1 MELLTEYI
9 VDFDNGK
16 EIIVKNFT
24 NWTSGNNII
33 DNFIQ
38 EKQLKLNNNPRDR
51 ILEWIPYDE
60 FIDIKEIGQSG
71 LATTAWKEGPLFY
84 YENEGWI
91 RLSYQKVILKFLYD
105 SENITDEF
113 INKVESYLADDYDVC
128 YGISQ
133 NPDTKDYIL
142 IFSDDY
148 LVHRCKKCGI
158 RYYNWC
164 QPCQVNYLTNNFTN
178 WTSGNERIDNFI
190 QEKQLK
196 YDRDTVF
203 EWIPYDKLIDINE
216 IGECDLTTAIWK
228 DGPLSYDTQYNKEW
242 MRKSY
247 EKICLRYLY
256 NSQEVNDEFINK
268 IESFLLTGYCY
279 EISKIPG
286 TTDYIIVF
294 SNYYFGTQ
302 CKRCGSEYENYNYH
316 CSDWCKLCRINQ
328 LKNDFTNWT
337 SGNKIIDNFIQ
348 EIQLKDCKVFE
359 WIPYDEFFDINEI
372 GKIGLTTA
380 IWKNGPLNTINEFIN
395 KVKSYLTDFCYGISQ
410 NPDTKDYILVY
421 PQNYINKYCKECGNK
436 YEDFHRCKPCII
448 NYLKNNFI
456 NWTSG
461 NEKID
466 NFIQETQLKSDKY
479 NDTLF
484 TLFEWIPYVGFTDIN
499 EIRKGKFAMAIW
511 KDGPLSCPGKWE
523 RGAPEKVYLK
533 YLHNSQDITE
543 TLSEI
548 KCSMGHNY
556 GISQDPSTKYFILV
570 LQHMYYCKKCGEKY
584 KIEFEINNKSC
595 MSCQISHENEK
606 ISDLIQEMKLSQ
618 TDIIFEWIPY
628 NQFKNVEEIGKGG
641 FSTVYSAIW
650 KDGLIKYDEDI
661 LGYKDNILKMYGV
674 SQNPN
679 TKDYIIVLEYAEGG
693 DFKGYLDKNYEK
705 FDLVNQIK
713 ILVSIIG
720 GLNEIHQKWMVHRD
734 LHIGNIL
741 LTKTQDQDFLF
752 NSYNCYNYNAC
763 ISDMGLCKKLGE
775 TDETNIYG
783 VMPYVAPEVL
793 RGKPYTR
800 AADIYSFGMIMYF
813 VATGKQPFADC
824 AHDEILAIS
833 IYKGYRPEINEKIV
847 PKFYI
852 DLMKRCWDMNPDN
865 RPTSVEVK
873 ELIDLF
879 YVSINQFGY
888 GFKVEE
894 QHLEIR
900 KQFKESVEYR
910 EANPLPSKSNQIHT
924 QAIFTSRLLNPFT
937 KNLPKYD
944 DNINNNS
951 VEITDFMN
959 L

>member
-1 MELLTEYI
+1 M
-9 VDFDNGK
+9 K
-16 EIIVKNFT
+16 EINASIWNERSTNFKKWELANNITHKKKYVITLTLNATSERRLHILKNILFDKWEANYFA
-24 NWTSGNNII
+24 NWTIGNEKI
-33 DNFIQ
+33 DKFIQ
-38 EKQLKLNNNPRDR
+38 EKQLRYETNNVLFEWIYNEFIGIKEKFIHRSFLKYLHNLQNVTDEFLNEVKTIAKKKYKLWDSQNPVTKNYIFVFKGIENNCLATATWKEGTLSYSEKKWIRNSCEKKKQLKLNNNPRDR

-71 LATTAWKEGPLFY
+71 LATTVWKEGPLFY
-84 YENEGWI
+84 NENEGWI

-279 EISKIPG
+279 GISKIPG
-286 TTDYIIVF
+286 TTDYIFVF

-359 WIPYDEFFDINEI
+359 WIPYDEFFDINEL

-380 IWKNGPLNTINEFIN
+380 IWKNGPLSYDAQHNKKWDSTYEKVSLRYLHNSQDTINEFIN
-395 KVKSYLTDFCYGISQ
+395 KVKSYLTDSCYGISQ

-421 PQNYINKYCKECGNK
+421 PQNYIYKYCKECGNK
-436 YEDFHRCKPCII
+436 YEDFYRCKPCII

-548 KCSMGHNY
+548 KCSMGHSY
-556 GISQDPSTKYFILV
+556 GISQDPSTKDFILV

-584 KIEFEINNKSC
+584 KNEFEINNKSC

-606 ISDLIQEMKLSQ
+606 ISELIQEMKLSQ

-628 NQFKNVEEIGKGG
+628 DQFNNVEEIGKGG
-641 FSTVYSAIW
+641 FST
-650 KDGLIKYDEDI
+650 
-661 LGYKDNILKMYGV
+661 
-674 SQNPN
+674 
-679 TKDYIIVLEYAEGG
+679 
-693 DFKGYLDKNYEK
+693 
-705 FDLVNQIK
+705 
-713 ILVSIIG
+713 
-720 GLNEIHQKWMVHRD
+720 
-734 LHIGNIL
+734 
-741 LTKTQDQDFLF
+741 
-752 NSYNCYNYNAC
+752 
-763 ISDMGLCKKLGE
+763 
-775 TDETNIYG
+775 
-783 VMPYVAPEVL
+783 
-793 RGKPYTR
+793 
-800 AADIYSFGMIMYF
+800 
-813 VATGKQPFADC
+813 
-824 AHDEILAIS
+824 
-833 IYKGYRPEINEKIV
+833 
-847 PKFYI
+847 
-852 DLMKRCWDMNPDN
+852 
-865 RPTSVEVK
+865 
-873 ELIDLF
+873 
-879 YVSINQFGY
+879 
-888 GFKVEE
+888 
-894 QHLEIR
+894 
-900 KQFKESVEYR
+900 
-910 EANPLPSKSNQIHT
+910 
-924 QAIFTSRLLNPFT
+924 
-937 KNLPKYD
+937 
-944 DNINNNS
+944 
-951 VEITDFMN
+951 
-959 L
+959 